1 MDLQIKYFQRVD
13 ELVEKRSR
21 ELQEFRI
28 FCQENANIKG
38 VNRHISKLIGGNWLT
53 IQVGA
58 WTWLQG

>member
-38 VNRHISKLIGGNWLT
+38 VNRHISKLIGGN
-53 IQVGA
+53 
-58 WTWLQG
+58 